1 MQNVQPMYVGDLYK
15 QLTFYLF
22 IYLNCRHYIYN
33 STTYSTMRLTR
44 GAQGIT
50 VADAYQEFNML
61 Q

>member
-15 QLTFYLF
+15 QLTFYLL
-22 IYLNCRHYIYN
+22 IYLNRRHYIYN
-33 STTYSTMRLTR
+33 STTYSTMWLTR

-50 VADAYQEFNML
+50 VTDTYQEFNML